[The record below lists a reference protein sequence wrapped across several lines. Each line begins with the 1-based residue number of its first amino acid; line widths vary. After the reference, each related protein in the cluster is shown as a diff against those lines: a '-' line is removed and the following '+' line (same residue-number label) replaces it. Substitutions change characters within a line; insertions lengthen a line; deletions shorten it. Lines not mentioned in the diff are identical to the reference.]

1 MKRHMTKNVKIK
13 CAAIVGTAA
22 LLGGTAFVASGST
35 GAYFSDTHT
44 GAITGTIGSIRI
56 TPSGGTASNDADGSL
71 MDLAFNDL
79 LPGTPQTVTVN
90 YQNTGNSPE
99 DVYIVFPNATALSAL
114 NSLGNYGTVHLSS
127 VGSGAVGDV
136 FDSQNLNDNG
146 TSCPLGTTSVAH
158 PYPCEPLPTQLLIA
172 SNVGPSA
179 GGAFSFNF
187 QYASAL
193 STQAPAG
200 TTADWNSYPALGQ
213 TTTNPGDGSGN
224 GLPYEIVATQHGI
237 TPGAAGTKP

>member
-1 MKRHMTKNVKIK
+1 MKRHMTKNVKVK

-56 TPSGGTASNDADGSL
+56 TPSGGTVSGDGSF
-71 MDLAFNDL
+71 MNLAFNDL
-79 LPGTPQTVTVN
+79 LPGTPQTVTVS

-99 DVYIVFPNATALSAL
+99 DVYAVFPNATALSAL
-114 NSLGNYGTVHLSS
+114 NSLGNFGTVHLSS
-127 VGSGAVGDV
+127 AGDGAVGDA

-146 TSCPLGTTSVAH
+146 TSCPIGSTSTQH
-158 PYPCEPLPTQLLIA
+158 PFPCEPLPHQVLIA
-172 SNVGPSA
+172 SNVSP
-179 GGAFSFNF
+179 GASGQFSFSF

-193 STQAPAG
+193 STQPTVG
-200 TTADWNSYPALGQ
+200 TTANWNTYPVGGQ
-213 TTTNPGDGSGN
+213 VTTNSGDGSGN
-224 GLPYEIVATQHGI
+224 GLPYQIVATQHGI
-237 TPGAAGTKP
+237 TPGAVGTKP